1 MAVPTDSRPTTSAP
15 PPGSEPDGVTSA
27 RTTPPT
33 STGPEP
39 ALTRLDL
46 PDDAGR
52 PRAVVLVLHGGTQVS
67 STPVAGG
74 SASWRRAAALQR
86 AVTPALHEHGV
97 PTWLLRYRVRGWNG
111 GADSVPDA
119 RWALAQV
126 REAHGEVPVVLLGH
140 SMGARTAVH
149 VADAPQVAGVV
160 GLAPWWDPAGD
171 PVRTMAGRH
180 LRAAHGRS
188 DKITSARMT
197 RRYVA
202 AAEQVAASA
211 VFTDMGRVG
220 HYLLRR
226 VERWNAFA
234 RESALEVLDAAGV

>member
-1 MAVPTDSRPTTSAP
+1 MTTAP
-15 PPGSEPDGVTSA
+15 A
-27 RTTPPT
+27 TTP
-33 STGPEP
+33 TGAAPEP

-46 PDDAGR
+46 PETAR
-52 PRAVVLVLHGGTQVS
+52 TPRAVVLLLHGGTQVS
-67 STPVAGG
+67 TTPVAGR
-74 SASWRRAAALQR
+74 SASWKRAAALQR
-86 AVTPALHEHGV
+86 AVTPTLHEQGV
-97 PTWLLRYRVRGWNG
+97 ATWLLRYRVRGWNG

-126 REAHGEVPVVLLGH
+126 RETHGEVPVVLLGH

-149 VADAPQVAGVV
+149 VADGPHVAGVV
-160 GLAPWWDPAGD
+160 GLAPWWDPAAD
-171 PVRTMAGRH
+171 PVRTLAGRH

-202 AAEQVAASA
+202 AAEQVAGSAS
-211 VFTDMGRVG
+211 FTDMGRVG

-234 RESALEVLDAAGV
+234 RDAVLEVLDAAGV